1 MSDNFLDKAGLS
13 HFWNKIKEYV
23 GQYLPLSGGTVTGDV
38 KFARNITMTGETN
51 KYIIWSDVTNSV
63 GHHPMISA
71 NMTSTT
77 VDGESVRYPIIGF
90 HMYDPDNYSG
100 NPIVLSGVARPKEIS
115 EAANKGYVD
124 DSVSA
129 AKPIMRT
136 VTLTASGW
144 SNNSQTVTVQGVLAD
159 STKQAI
165 TVTPST
171 KTNMNNASSAGVWC
185 ASQGSNSL
193 TFTCDS
199 VPTSDITFNIKI
211 QEAIS

>member
-1 MSDNFLDKAGLS
+1 MSNNFLDKAGLS

-23 GQYLPLSGGTVTGDV
+23 GGYLPL
-38 KFARNITMTGETN
+38 
-51 KYIIWSDVTNSV
+51 
-63 GHHPMISA
+63 
-71 NMTSTT
+71 
-77 VDGESVRYPIIGF
+77 
-90 HMYDPDNYSG
+90 
-100 NPIVLSGVARPKEIS
+100 
-115 EAANKGYVD
+115 
-124 DSVSA
+124 
-129 AKPIMRT
+129 MRT

-185 ASQGSNSL
+185 ASQGANSL

-199 VPTSDITFNIKI
+199 VPTSDITFNIEI